1 MCVYVFQCVF
11 VCGCQKA
18 SNKKLLDHNFSSP
31 LTMPKNMQQQ
41 STGGATSLSYV
52 TITVHQRFAFL
63 TKQLG
68 FDL

>member
-41 STGGATSLSYV
+41 STGGATSLSGR
-52 TITVHQRFAFL
+52 ITLMSLSLHTSVLLF
-63 TKQLG
+63 
-68 FDL
+68 